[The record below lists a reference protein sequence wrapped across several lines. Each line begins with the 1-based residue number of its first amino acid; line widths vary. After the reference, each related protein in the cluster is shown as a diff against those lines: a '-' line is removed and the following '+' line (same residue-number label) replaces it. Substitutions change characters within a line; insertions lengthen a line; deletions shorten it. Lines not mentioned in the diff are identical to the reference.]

1 MMKKLTALYV
11 RVSTQDKQTKGLKSQ
26 EEALQEYCKNHNIT
40 NTKVYRDTMTGGT
53 LERPALQQLKQDIFV
68 GKVGAVVVWKLDRL
82 SRSLKDG
89 INLLVD
95 WLEKDIRV
103 VAVSQQFDF
112 SGSVGQ
118 LIASVLLGIGQM
130 ERQNI
135 RENIARGMRAAKE
148 RGVKIGGSKPKISS
162 DEVVQLKQQG
172 MNISQIAKRLDCSR
186 QTVYTALQRAEQ

>member
-40 NTKVYRDTMTGGT
+40 NTKVYRDAMTGGT